1 MDRILLLRAAI
12 FFSFYII
19 GAYAT
24 TDILRLL
31 KGSASPVESSVC
43 YCPVCGLR
51 IALKDQIPI
60 ISYISG
66 RGRCR
71 SCHSRIPASDLFLE
85 IFLSAALSIIAAA
98 TSFSWYGFV
107 LCIAFYELVK
117 AAFIL
122 INGAREKDFLRNL
135 FVSLLNNICIF
146 AIIGILFFINC
157 II

>member
-1 MDRILLLRAAI
+1 MAEILLLRTAI

-31 KGSASPVESSVC
+31 KGSTSPVGSSVC
-43 YCPVCGLR
+43 YCPVCGCR

-60 ISYISG
+60 ISYILG
-66 RGRCR
+66 KGECR

-85 IFLSAALSIIAAA
+85 IFLFAALSIIAAA

-107 LCIAFYELVK
+107 FCIAFYELVK

-135 FVSLLNNICIF
+135 FVSLLNNIGIF
-146 AIIGILFFINC
+146 AITGILFFINY
-157 II
+157 IV